1 LVSVTG
7 AGDDV
12 FVLAR
17 FAELWNMAASSVRV
31 SVVDCRS
38 GGRSGSVFLDWRA
51 WRRSSAAASIKL
63 SRDAVGM
70 RKLWGCHFTV
80 SHILVELVDGVHILW
95 HR

>member
-1 LVSVTG
+1 MG
-7 AGDDV
+7 AGDNI

-17 FAELWNMAASSVRV
+17 FAELWNMAASLVRV

-38 GGRSGSVFLDWRA
+38 GGRSGSRFLDWMA

-70 RKLWGCHFTV
+70 RKLYGYHLKV